1 VLPVGSGAG
10 ALATQAGAS
19 SFEPE
24 ADVGGPLPAL
34 ASGRTTRVALRNVD
48 DELVVEID
56 GSVAL
61 RRPYV
66 TRGIDPDVDPAA
78 RDDGTRVVAGASG
91 GAVELEDVGLWRDIH
106 YLSDGNMSHSA
117 RSASYTVPDG
127 EFMVLGDNTQNS
139 WDCRQWVSAT
149 MALTDGR
156 TITGNYF
163 SAFGNSA
170 DSNPDHFGPD
180 VHFRNIYGQ
189 DYVYPRSAE
198 RGEYVTNDVHSVP
211 ERMLLG
217 KALAVF
223 WPLPP
228 FEVRG
233 LVKLYGRRKVVD
245 GVSFEVDAAE
255 IVGLLGP
262 NGAGK
267 TTSFRST
274 IGMITPDEGE
284 VWFDG
289 QDVTRM
295 PMYLR
300 ARLGMGYLS
309 QEPSIFR
316 QMTVEENVLA
326 VLEMRS
332 MARGARLRRA
342 AELLEELGLS
352 HLARQ
357 RADTLS
363 GGERR
368 RLEIS
373 RTLAIEPTLIL
384 LDEPFSGI
392 DPKVVGELQR
402 LLEGLRARGIGILI
416 TDHAWRETLQSTDRA
431 YVIVEGRVLRHG
443 PPEEL
448 KNDPEVRLRYLGA
461 EASVDGN

>member
-1 VLPVGSGAG
+1 
-10 ALATQAGAS
+10 
-19 SFEPE
+19 
-24 ADVGGPLPAL
+24 
-34 ASGRTTRVALRNVD
+34 VAL
-48 DELVVEID
+48 L
-56 GSVAL
+56 
-61 RRPYV
+61 
-66 TRGIDPDVDPAA
+66 
-78 RDDGTRVVAGASG
+78 
-91 GAVELEDVGLWRDIH
+91 
-106 YLSDGNMSHSA
+106 
-117 RSASYTVPDG
+117 
-127 EFMVLGDNTQNS
+127 
-139 WDCRQWVSAT
+139 
-149 MALTDGR
+149 
-156 TITGNYF
+156 
-163 SAFGNSA
+163 
-170 DSNPDHFGPD
+170 
-180 VHFRNIYGQ
+180 
-189 DYVYPRSAE
+189 
-198 RGEYVTNDVHSVP
+198 
-211 ERMLLG
+211 
-217 KALAVF
+217 
-223 WPLPP
+223 
-228 FEVRG
+228 EVRG
-233 LVKLYGRRKVVD
+233 LVKFYGRRKVVD

-289 QDVTRM
+289 RDVTRM
-295 PMYLR
+295 PMYQR

-332 MARGARLRRA
+332 LSRGARLKRA

-352 HLARQ
+352 HLAQQ

-431 YVIVEGRVLRHG
+431 YVIFEGRVLRHG
-443 PPEEL
+443 PPDEL
-448 KNDPEVRLRYLGA
+448 QNDPEVRRRYLGS
-461 EASVDGN
+461 EASSAAP